1 MPPLLFTL
9 IIIALVSGMLVWMG
23 ALADAAQYEAAT
35 FTAVGRTKRGTLI
48 LVGLTW
54 GFGGL
59 YYWLRLKR
67 PLKAAD
73 DAT

>member
-9 IIIALVSGMLVWMG
+9 IAIALVSGMLVWMG
-23 ALADAAQYEAAT
+23 ALADAAQYDEDTFVAA
-35 FTAVGRTKRGTLI
+35 GRTKRGTLT

-67 PLKAAD
+67 PLKASDQA
-73 DAT
+73 